1 MVRILGFFPLQRLK
15 SLYAEA
21 FQNRQ
26 GLVERRALR
35 GSVGRGGSTAS
46 EIASCSLLLFLLV
59 FLAGR
64 TCLTSF
70 WSTYWPRFHTALTA
84 LQAALPRGKRAE
96 KEKLN

>member
-26 GLVERRALR
+26 GMVERRALR
-35 GSVGRGGSTAS
+35 GSVGRGDSTAS
-46 EIASCSLLLFLLV
+46 EIANCSLLLFLLV

-64 TCLTSF
+64 TRLAPF
-70 WSTYWPRFHTALTA
+70 WSTYWPRCHTGLTA
-84 LQAALPRGKRAE
+84 LQSALPRGKQAE
-96 KEKLN
+96 KRKVD